1 MEAGREPAAGQD
13 LRWRPHRLN
22 ALADGVFAIAMTLL
36 ALEVRFPAGIGS
48 RSAFRAA
55 LPGFFLQLGVFA
67 LGFFVIGQYWQRH
80 HRVMHLV
87 EWVDRRDVRRTILAL
102 AGVAATPVA
111 VDLITHDAQFPEAV
125 AIAAG
130 MLALTSLLFLFLE
143 AALLRPGLAVIEPR
157 PRRVT
162 LIRGIYS
169 VVVFGSAVPLAYL
182 LPDSSKVPLVW
193 WAMVLVGPVSTGV
206 DRAWQRLRESRRG
219 RRRARPA
226 GPALRRGP

>member
-1 MEAGREPAAGQD
+1 MGADEQP
-13 LRWRPHRLN
+13 RWLPHRLN

-55 LPGFFLQLGVFA
+55 LPGFFLQLAVFA

-87 EWVDRRDVRRTILAL
+87 EWVDRRDIRRTILAL
-102 AGVAATPVA
+102 AGVAAAPVA

-125 AIAAG
+125 ATAAG

-143 AALLRPGLAVIEPR
+143 AALLRPGLALIEPR
-157 PRRVT
+157 PRRLM
-162 LIRGIYS
+162 LIRGLYS
-169 VVVFGSAVPLAYL
+169 VVVFGSAIPLAYL

-206 DRAWQRLRESRRG
+206 DVVWEWLQEVWRG
-219 RRRARPA
+219 RRRARLTRA
-226 GPALRRGP
+226 AVRRGP